1 MEVSAPYRI
10 AWRGLGVQ
18 AGGLRV
24 HRLELHRHVQRRER
38 LRTHAHAFW
47 QSILYLGGRGWE
59 EVEGREPVAVGAGS
73 LLLIPPGVRHG
84 FLREKQRPPFCLVAD
99 FELVDPPECAVRV
112 TRFEAPELGRIRR
125 LLAPVSNRAAEREPD
140 RWEQAGIALQV
151 VSLQLAATGWWG
163 EAPGRPLSPVAI
175 KTERILK
182 ERLAEPESLQK
193 VAAAIG
199 YCPDHLNR
207 VLRQE
212 VGWTLGEWRSLLRLE
227 LAKRRLGEPGPV
239 AEIAAACGMFDQN
252 YFARWFRKAT
262 GYSPTEWRRHGG
274 HPPHASARFS
284 ASSQSERQ

>member
-18 AGGLRV
+18 AGALTVR
-24 HRLELHRHVQRRER
+24 RLELHRHVQEGAR
-38 LRTHAHAFW
+38 LRTHAHDFW

-84 FLREKQRPPFCLVAD
+84 FLREKSRPPFCLVAD
-99 FELVDPPECAVRV
+99 FELRDPPAREVRV
-112 TRFEAPELGRIRR
+112 MWFGAPELGRIRR
-125 LLAPVSNRAAEREPD
+125 LLAPVSSRNATREPD
-140 RWEQAGIALQV
+140 HWEQAGIALQV

-175 KTERILK
+175 RTERILK
-182 ERLAEPESLQK
+182 ERLAEPEPLQA

-227 LAKRRLGEPGPV
+227 RAKRRLAEPGPV
-239 AEIAAACGMFDQN
+239 AEVGVACGMLDQN
-252 YFARWFRKAT
+252 YFARWFRRAT
-262 GYSPTEWRRHGG
+262 GFSPTDWRRNGCQ
-274 HPPHASARFS
+274 R
-284 ASSQSERQ
+284 